1 MCRDLYLQNNV
12 HRLHFFSSTCANQV
26 ASFLAV
32 SSHSASIYFGGLGVK
47 VSFRVSLD
55 VRVMVRVSKLVIFW
69 TSVQIRV
76 LLTEK

>member
-12 HRLHFFSSTCANQV
+12 NRLHFFASTCANQV

-32 SSHSASIYFGGLGVK
+32 SSHAASIYFGGVGVK

-55 VRVMVRVSKLVIFW
+55 VRVMVRVSKWVIFW
-69 TSVQIRV
+69 TSVKMGV